1 MTDEVST
8 DSPGSTTAR
17 VGRDA
22 AIVTVCTLLSRLTG
36 FGRVLA
42 TAAVLGSGLLGDVYQ
57 TANMI
62 PNLLFELVALGVLQS
77 VLLPSYVAARRAGE
91 DTFRDAVSATS
102 GVVVVV
108 LGAVSILG
116 MATSPIVSR
125 MMLAF
130 EPSSAVVA
138 EKLDVMVP
146 MVLVFV
152 PQLLFYGLATT
163 ASAALNARGRFAAA
177 ALAPALNNIVVIAA
191 CLLFRWARDGAVADL
206 NLSVPEFSFIAIGTT
221 LGVVVFGLW
230 PWIAMR
236 RAGVPAVPQ
245 WRPDHPAVRLMRK
258 NFGWAT
264 LSIVGTLVPT
274 ATALALG
281 NGAPGGVAVF
291 VFTFAF
297 FVLPHALVAVPA
309 ATALAPRVAERWQVG
324 DRDAS
329 RAAIDDAL
337 AVVVPLLAIAGA
349 GMVALAWQVSDVM
362 AFGQIASQG
371 LEPIANT
378 FVAFG
383 FGLVGYGVSFVLA
396 RVLFSL
402 DDLRAASRL
411 MIAGAVAGVL
421 VMELMSEV
429 LAPEARSAALA
440 LGYGAAQSVTAVLL
454 VRRVRRLTGAF
465 ANRSALRS
473 LAVSVVAAGAAAL
486 AMMLVAE
493 QFGGRRRES
502 AAAIA
507 VAGVAGVALF
517 AVVLALADR
526 RLRGLVRARLR

>member
-1 MTDEVST
+1 MT
-8 DSPGSTTAR
+8 A
-17 VGRDA
+17 
-22 AIVTVCTLLSRLTG
+22 CTLFSRLTG
-36 FGRVLA
+36 FVRVLA

-77 VLLPSYVAARRAGE
+77 VLLPSYVAARREGE
-91 DTFRDAVSATS
+91 DSLRDAVSATS

-108 LGAVSILG
+108 LGAVAALG
-116 MATSPIVSR
+116 MATSPLMSR
-125 MMLAF
+125 VMVAF
-130 EPSSAVVA
+130 EPSSAVVQD
-138 EKLDVMVP
+138 KLDVMVP

-152 PQLLFYGLATT
+152 PQLVFYGLATT

-177 ALAPALNNIVVIAA
+177 ALAPALNNVVVIVA
-191 CLLFRWARDGAVADL
+191 CLLFRWSRDGAVADL
-206 NLSVPEFSFIAIGTT
+206 HLSVLEFCLISIGTT
-221 LGVVVFGLW
+221 LGVVLFGAW
-230 PWIAMR
+230 PWLALR
-236 RAGVPAVPQ
+236 RAGVRAVPR
-245 WRPDHPAVRLMRK
+245 WRPEHTAVRQMRK

-309 ATALAPRVAERWQVG
+309 ATALAPRVAEHWQAG
-324 DRDAS
+324 DTAATRK
-329 RAAIDDAL
+329 AIDDAV
-337 AVVVPLLAIAGA
+337 AVMVPLLALAGA
-349 GMVALAWQVSDVM
+349 GMVALAWQVADVM

-371 LEPIANT
+371 LEPIASA

-402 DDLRAASRL
+402 DDLRVASRL

-429 LAPEARSAALA
+429 LDPGSRAAALA
-440 LGYGAAQSVTAVLL
+440 LGYGASQAVTAVLL
-454 VRRVRRLTGAF
+454 VRRVRRLTGSF
-465 ANRSALRS
+465 SERRPVGL
-473 LAVSVVAAGAAAL
+473 LGTSVAAAGAAAL
-486 AMMLVAE
+486 AMMATTSV
-493 QFGGRRRES
+493 FGGRRRES
-502 AAAIA
+502 GAAIA
-507 VAGVAGVALF
+507 VAGAVGVVVF
-517 AVVLALADR
+517 AAVLLSVD
-526 RLRGLVRARLR
+526 GRARRSIMARFG